1 MVLPEPATQKMCVNT
16 TIRQYVFVRLLV
28 LIKSFFHYWCEFF
41 LFYYGRVPQVSV
53 AMYYLKFISKAA
65 HYKTLVLIIT
75 YMTVK
80 KGFVQV
86 TVVLKQ
92 LACFII
98 LILLLLLLSH
108 YMYVTDKRT

>member
-1 MVLPEPATQKMCVNT
+1 
-16 TIRQYVFVRLLV
+16 
-28 LIKSFFHYWCEFF
+28 
-41 LFYYGRVPQVSV
+41 
-53 AMYYLKFISKAA
+53 MYYLKFISKAA
-65 HYKTLVLIIT
+65 HYKILVLIIT